1 MPRILRHIHKT
12 RRFRS
17 LFSVSVSSVNLPV
30 WYPFSLHFS
39 TVIHYSMLFII
50 ASLLYSGQPV
60 NFLILHAEN
69 TGEKIVSSFSGV
81 PIMYSILLQVYL
93 KGPAFLFFRF
103 SAHKFFS
110 GCNDNRNSQNHQQ
123 HSHNQLQ
130 TFYHKYTCSC

>member
-1 MPRILRHIHKT
+1 MTIPLPTGHRASALSPACCFFPAPAFHG
-12 RRFRS
+12 
-17 LFSVSVSSVNLPV
+17 FSG
-30 WYPFSLHFS
+30 SLHFS

-50 ASLLYSGQPV
+50 ASLLYSGQPL

-69 TGEKIVSSFSGV
+69 TGEKIFSSFSGV